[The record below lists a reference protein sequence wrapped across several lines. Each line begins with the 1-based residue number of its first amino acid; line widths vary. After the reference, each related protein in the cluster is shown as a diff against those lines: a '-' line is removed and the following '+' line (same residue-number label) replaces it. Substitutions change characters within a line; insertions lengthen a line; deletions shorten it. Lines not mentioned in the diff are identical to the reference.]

1 MIGILVDR
9 DIILAKAGSV
19 ERHLNRIKE
28 KCNTDLQTFLK
39 DIDSQESILFNLQMD
54 IQNCIDIAA
63 HIISEEGLGVPGSA
77 NEMFYLLE
85 ENRFLD
91 GDITGKMIKAVG
103 FRNLIVHEYGKI
115 ELDQVFEV
123 AKKDIYDFAEYI
135 KSIIQKLDIL

>member
-1 MIGILVDR
+1 ML
-9 DIILAKAGSV
+9 
-19 ERHLNRIKE
+19 
-28 KCNTDLQTFLK
+28 
-39 DIDSQESILFNLQMD
+39 
-54 IQNCIDIAA
+54 
-63 HIISEEGLGVPGSA
+63 
-77 NEMFYLLE
+77 YLLE

-123 AKKDIYDFAEYI
+123 AKKDIYDFAEYL